1 MRILILGNSNIFQR
15 KIFPALSKINNI
27 KIELASKSHNL
38 DKDIFDKTYNSYQ
51 TALKETSA
59 SLVYISLVNSLHFNW
74 ALKSL
79 KLNKNLIIDKPMTL
93 KLSQTKKIINL
104 ASKKRLLITEAIVF
118 DKHSQF
124 KKMYS
129 LLDLKKKTIINA
141 KFHIP
146 KLNKDNFRNFY
157 KYGGGCFQDMSPYAS
172 SMIRLFFKN
181 NKYLTKVKKV
191 ENSKGLVDSFELQ
204 AKSKN
209 IFLKS
214 SFSFNSTYKNQIEIF
229 NLNKKYSIN
238 FAFSPPID
246 KKLHL
251 DIFDEKKSKKY
262 KIRFKKQNAF
272 LTYLNFVFNKLR
284 LKRYNFFYKEII
296 SIAKIKEKIS

>member
-15 KIFPALSKINNI
+15 KIFPALSQINNI
-27 KIELASKSHNL
+27 KIELASKSHKL
-38 DKDIFDKTYNSYQ
+38 DKNIFDKTYNSYQ
-51 TALKETSA
+51 TALNETSA
-59 SLVYISLVNSLHFNW
+59 SLVYISLINSLHFNW

-79 KLNKNLIIDKPMTL
+79 KQNKNLIIDKPMTL

-129 LLDLKKKTIINA
+129 LLDLKKKTIINT

-146 KLNKDNFRNFY
+146 KL
-157 KYGGGCFQDMSPYAS
+157 
-172 SMIRLFFKN
+172 

-191 ENSKGLVDSFELQ
+191 KDSKGLIDSFKIQ
-204 AKSKN
+204 VKSKN
-209 IFLKS
+209 IILNS
-214 SFSFNSTYKNQIEIF
+214 SFSFNSVYKNQIEIY
-229 NLNKKYSIN
+229 NVNKKYSID

-246 KKLHL
+246 KKLQL
-251 DIFDEKKSKKY
+251 GIFDEKKNKKY
-262 KIRFKKQNAF
+262 KITFKEQNAF

-284 LKRYNFFYKEII
+284 VKKYDFFYKEII
-296 SIAKIKEKIS
+296 NIAKIKEKIS

>member
-59 SLVYISLVNSLHFNW
+59 NLVYISLVNSLHFNW

-129 LLDLKKKTIINA
+129 LLDLKKKTIVNA

-146 KLNKDNFRNFY
+146 KLNKDNFRNFN

-181 NKYLTKVKKV
+181 NKYSTKVKKV